1 MTRKTLIIA
10 VTMALGLASSIVGL
24 GAAELIMLRADGC
37 GYCVQWEEEVG
48 VVYHKTAE
56 SRRLPLRRVDI
67 HDPLPSDLKF
77 LVKGGYTPTF
87 IVVDDGREI
96 GRIRGYPGE
105 DFFWGLLAQLAK
117 RLPAE
122 KGAANRVN

>member
-1 MTRKTLIIA
+1 
-10 VTMALGLASSIVGL
+10 
-24 GAAELIMLRADGC
+24 MLRADGC
-37 GYCVQWEEEVG
+37 RYCEQWEEEIG
-48 VVYHKTAE
+48 VVYHKTSE

-67 HDPLPSDLKF
+67 RDPMPADLKF

-117 RLPAE
+117 RLPAD